1 MCRHFLAAEITLL
14 RDIQVVVALGRI
26 AFDAILRSYP
36 PITGAATLVFAH
48 NAASSLGP
56 GLPMLV
62 TSYHPSRQN
71 TQTGRL
77 TTGMFDDVWVNVQGL
92 LE

>member
-1 MCRHFLAAEITLL
+1 M
-14 RDIQVVVALGRI
+14 VVALGRI
-26 AFDAILRSYP
+26 AFDAVLRVYADRTQP
-36 PITGAATLVFAH
+36 LLPQPLFAH
-48 NAASSLGP
+48 NAASSLGD

-77 TTGMFDDVWVNVQGL
+77 TVEMFDDVWANVQGL

>member
-1 MCRHFLAAEITLL
+1 MENVRI
-14 RDIQVVVALGRI
+14 VVALGRI
-26 AFDAILRSYP
+26 AFDAVLQVYADRTQP
-36 PITGAATLVFAH
+36 LFRQPLFAH
-48 NAASSLGP
+48 NAASSLGD

-77 TTGMFDDVWVNVQGL
+77 TTEMFDAVWSNVRRFL
-92 LE
+92 K